1 MVGLKNK
8 IMQDKRIIHG
18 QLMNEHRRLANEV
31 ADIKAQNYELNDEQK
46 QRVADLQR
54 RQMVIMKQLEN
65 LLR

>member
-1 MVGLKNK
+1 VGLKNK

-31 ADIKAQNYELNDEQK
+31 ADIKAESYELNDDQK

-54 RQMVIMKQLEN
+54 QQMLIMKKLEN

>member
-1 MVGLKNK
+1 VGLKNK

-31 ADIKAQNYELNDEQK
+31 ADIKAESYELNDEQK
-46 QRVADLQR
+46 RRVAELQR
-54 RQMVIMKQLEN
+54 QQMLIMKKLEN

>member
-1 MVGLKNK
+1 
-8 IMQDKRIIHG
+8 MQDKRIIHG

-31 ADIKAQNYELNDEQK
+31 ADIKAESYELNDDQK

-54 RQMVIMKQLEN
+54 QQMLIMKKLEN